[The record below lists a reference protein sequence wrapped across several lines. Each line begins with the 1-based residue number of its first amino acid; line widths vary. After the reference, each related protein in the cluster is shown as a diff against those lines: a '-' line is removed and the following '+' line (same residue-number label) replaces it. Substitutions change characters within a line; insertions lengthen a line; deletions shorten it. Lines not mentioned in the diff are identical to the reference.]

1 MIEYLRSMIDL
12 ALRKELQG
20 IHFWASVYVL
30 IVLAGSLWHV
40 LRVRRWP
47 STEGRLLRLGV
58 RQFGATGFNPA
69 DQQYVPDALYSYH
82 VRGQS
87 YQGRE
92 ISVWKMSASGLL
104 KNTSAFLPSRVKA
117 DAAGNVRVYYHPKRP
132 DKSLL
137 LRPGRATL
145 LFLWALIALVAGF
158 YIWRW

>member
-30 IVLAGSLWHV
+30 IVLTGSLWHV

-58 RQFGATGFNPA
+58 RQFGATEFNPA
-69 DQQYVPDALYSYH
+69 DQQYVPDALYSYRVH
-82 VRGQS
+82 GQS

-104 KNTSAFLPSRVKA
+104 KNT
-117 DAAGNVRVYYHPKRP
+117 
-132 DKSLL
+132 
-137 LRPGRATL
+137 
-145 LFLWALIALVAGF
+145 
-158 YIWRW
+158 